1 VNLSTN
7 VPSYPPATFDG
18 RYKCRSGDCHVVEL
32 GINTLLIII
41 DRDIAGNVEVVVHSG
56 PEC

>member
-1 VNLSTN
+1 
-7 VPSYPPATFDG
+7 
-18 RYKCRSGDCHVVEL
+18 VEL